1 MAPASAR
8 KLAPGRLDQEPSLW
22 KIRFF
27 SGVRFNMSLEFDDSN
42 FETEVIQAEE
52 PVLVDFSATWC
63 GPCQQLSPIIDQL
76 AEEYSGRVKVGK
88 VDIDKAQDVAGRF
101 GIMSVPTV
109 LFFKGGEKVDEAVG
123 LLPKTQYKTK
133 LDQLL

>member
-1 MAPASAR
+1 M
-8 KLAPGRLDQEPSLW
+8 G
-22 KIRFF
+22 
-27 SGVRFNMSLEFDDSN
+27 NSLEFDDDN
-42 FETEVIQAEE
+42 FDAEVIQAEE

-63 GPCQQLSPIIDQL
+63 GPCQQLSPIIDEL
-76 AEEYSGRVKVGK
+76 AEEYSGKVKVGK
-88 VDIDKAQDVAGRF
+88 VDIDKSQDVAAKF

-109 LFFKGGEKVDEAVG
+109 LIFKGGEKVDQVVG